1 MKMSNM
7 SVRTKLFSGFTAL
20 IILTLAIAYAGWDGI
35 QALGRRGNLI
45 EQFTQIGLL
54 TRDMRNARTDFAL
67 MPEADQANRW
77 KLAIDALEQ
86 QLKVAR
92 PLFKRPES
100 QALLARTEQTLKE
113 YRDLYQ
119 QTLKVTRDRTT
130 LVQSIRDTGD
140 TMDKHLQ
147 EASSTLDS
155 EIDHGGV
162 QLPPLLAALQKLRID
177 LRLYVLKS
185 AGPQQEALQASLS
198 RVGNVLKA
206 LPASSISTP
215 GLQPLPGLY
224 DGYQRQVQQLFSIQK
239 QYEDADQGLDQRI
252 QALLKTADEMKQ
264 VQGQF
269 RLGDI
274 RDAKLMLLGGLLLAV
289 LLSLVAAWIITR
301 SIVTPLRQTLATV
314 EQLAAGDL
322 TVQAQTERKDELGQ
336 LQAAMQRMIVNLR
349 DLIREQKDGV
359 VQVASAAEELSAI
372 TQQTRSGAT
381 AQKVETEQIAT
392 AMQQMTATISE
403 VARNAELASASA
415 REATLKTREGD
426 EMVNQVAA
434 QIQTLAQEVDSTQVT
449 MGLLKQDADRIGGV
463 LDVIK
468 TVAEQTNLL
477 ALNAA
482 IEAARAGEAGRGF
495 AVVADEVRGLAQ
507 RTRSSTDEIAS
518 LITSL
523 HGSTDKMS
531 VALDRNIQL
540 TGDSVDLTRQA
551 GVVLASVSSAVGEI
565 EAMNEQIATAV
576 EQQSAAGENIS
587 RSVVKVHEVAD
598 QTAAATEQT
607 AGSSTE
613 LAHLSL
619 QLQELTARFKV

>member
-1 MKMSNM
+1 MQLHNM

-20 IILTLAIAYAGWDGI
+20 IILTLAIAYAGWSGI

-54 TRDMRNARTDFAL
+54 TRDMRNARGAFAL
-67 MPEADQANRW
+67 LPETEQANRW
-77 KLAIDALEQ
+77 KLSIDALEK
-86 QLKVAR
+86 QLQEAR
-92 PLFKRPES
+92 PLFRRPQS
-100 QALLARTEQTLKE
+100 QALLARTEQTLQE

-119 QTLKVTRDRTT
+119 QTLKVTQDRDATI
-130 LVQSIRDTGD
+130 QSIRETGD
-140 TMDKHLQ
+140 TLDKQLQ
-147 EASSTLDS
+147 DASSALDS
-155 EIDHGGV
+155 QIDHGGV
-162 QLPPLLAALQKLRID
+162 QFSSLLAALQKLRID
-177 LRLYVLKS
+177 FRVYVLKS
-185 AGPQQEALQASLS
+185 AGPQQEALQTSLGK
-198 RVGNVLKA
+198 VGAVLKA
-206 LPASSISTP
+206 LPASSASTTS
-215 GLQPLPGLY
+215 LQRLPELF
-224 DGYQRQVQQLFSIQK
+224 DQYQHQIQQLFTIQK
-239 QYEDADQGLDQRI
+239 QFEQADDGLDQRI
-252 QALLKTADEMKQ
+252 LALLKTADEMKQ
-264 VQGQF
+264 VQNQF

-274 RDAKLMLLGGLLLAV
+274 RDAKLMLFGGLLLAV

-301 SIVTPLRQTLATV
+301 SIVTPLRQTLGTV
-314 EQLAAGDL
+314 ERIAAGDL
-322 TVQAQTERKDELGQ
+322 TVETQADRKDELGL

-349 DLIREQKDGV
+349 ELIREQKDGV

-372 TQQTRSGAT
+372 TQQTRAGAT

-392 AMQQMTATISE
+392 AMQQMTATIGE
-403 VARNAELASASA
+403 VARNAEQASMTA

-426 EMVNQVAA
+426 EMVNQVAT
-434 QIQTLAQEVDSTQVT
+434 QIETLAQEVDSTQVT
-449 MGLLKQDADRIGGV
+449 MELLKQDADRIGGV

-468 TVAEQTNLL
+468 AVAEQTNLL

-531 VALDRNIQL
+531 EALERNIQL
-540 TGDSVDLTRQA
+540 TGDSVGLTRQA

-565 EAMNEQIATAV
+565 EAMNEQIAAAV

-598 QTAAATEQT
+598 QTAAATEET

-613 LAHLSL
+613 LARLSL

>member
-1 MKMSNM
+1 M
-7 SVRTKLFSGFTAL
+7 SVRTKLSYGFTAL

-67 MPEADQANRW
+67 LPEADQANRW

-86 QLKVAR
+86 QLQEAR
-92 PLFKRPES
+92 PLFRRPQS

-119 QTLKVTRDRTT
+119 QTLKVTQDRTT
-130 LVQSIRDTGD
+130 TVQGIRDTGD
-140 TMDKHLQ
+140 TMDKRLQ
-147 EASSTLDS
+147 EASTALDS
-155 EIDHGGV
+155 EINDGGL

-177 LRLYVLKS
+177 LRVYVLKP
-185 AGPQQEALQASLS
+185 AGQQQEALQASLS

-206 LPASSISTP
+206 LPASNTSTSS
-215 GLQPLPGLY
+215 LQQLPGLY
-224 DGYQRQVQQLFSIQK
+224 DDYQRQVQKLFSIQK
-239 QYEDADQGLDQRI
+239 QYEDADQGLYQRI

-264 VQGQF
+264 VQNQF

-289 LLSLVAAWIITR
+289 LLSLIAAWIITR
-301 SIVTPLRQTLATV
+301 SIVAPLRQTLATV

-322 TVQAQTERKDELGQ
+322 TVQTLTDRKDELGQ
-336 LQAAMQRMIVNLR
+336 LQAAMHRMIVNLS
-349 DLIREQKDGV
+349 DLIREQKDGI

-372 TQQTRSGAT
+372 TEQTRAGAS
-381 AQKVETEQIAT
+381 AQKMETEQIAT
-392 AMQQMTATISE
+392 AMQQMSATINE
-403 VARNAELASASA
+403 VARNAEQASTTA

-426 EMVNQVAA
+426 EMVNQVAT
-434 QIQTLAQEVDSTQVT
+434 QIQTLAQEVDSTQAT
-449 MGLLKQDADRIGGV
+449 MELLRQDADRIGGV

-468 TVAEQTNLL
+468 AVAEQTNLL

-518 LITSL
+518 LITRL

-531 VALDRNIQL
+531 AALDRNIQL

-551 GVVLASVSSAVGEI
+551 GVVLGSVSSAVSEI

-576 EQQSAAGENIS
+576 EQQSAASENIG
-587 RSVVKVHEVAD
+587 RSVAKVHEVAD
-598 QTAAATEQT
+598 QTAAATEKT

-613 LAHLSL
+613 LANLSL